1 MKNKH
6 VAVYITGGIAAYKA
20 AYFVRA
26 LVKEGAQVKVA
37 MTKAATDFITP
48 MTLKTLSRNRVY
60 TDEMLAYDDEIVP
73 HIEIAD
79 WSDEAVIIPATAN
92 VIAKMA
98 HGLADDFVTSA
109 LLASDC
115 PKFVVPAMNEKMLN
129 NEATVRNIECLKSD
143 DINVLEPD
151 VGFLA
156 EGYEG
161 KGRLPAT
168 TAILEWINQ
177 KSKHAAL
184 DDMRGK
190 RVLITAG
197 KTVEAIDPV
206 RYITNHSTGKMG
218 YALAQEAVE
227 RGAEVTLI
235 SGPTDLPKVPKA
247 KFIPINTTSEMAKEV
262 NRCFEQVDIVVMAA
276 AVSDYRVEK
285 PATQKIKKKSDTLE
299 MKLIKNV
306 DILKGLGRKKEKQIL
321 VGFAAET
328 QNLREN
334 AARKM
339 QEKNLDLLIANDVSR
354 RDIGFGSDQNEVL
367 FLRPGHEP
375 LLIGKNDKKKI
386 AQRVFDCIMDF

>member
-1 MKNKH
+1 M
-6 VAVYITGGIAAYKA
+6 YITGGIAAYKA

-60 TDEMLAYDDEIVP
+60 TDDMLAYDEIVP

-109 LLASDC
+109 LLASNC
-115 PKFVVPAMNEKMLN
+115 PKFVIPAMNEKMLN
-129 NEATVRNIECLKSD
+129 NEATVRNIKCLKAD
-143 DINVLEPD
+143 GINVLEPD

-168 TAILEWINQ
+168 TVILEWINQ
-177 KSKHAAL
+177 KSKHAVL

-235 SGPTDLPKVPKA
+235 SGPTDLPKVPKV
-247 KFIPINTTSEMAKEV
+247 KFIPINTTSEMAREV
-262 NRCFEQVDIVVMAA
+262 NRCFEQIDIVVMAA

-306 DILKGLGRKKEKQIL
+306 DILKDLGRKKKKQIL

>member
-60 TDEMLAYDDEIVP
+60 TDEMLAYDEIVP

-375 LLIGKNDKKKI
+375 FLIGKNDKKKI